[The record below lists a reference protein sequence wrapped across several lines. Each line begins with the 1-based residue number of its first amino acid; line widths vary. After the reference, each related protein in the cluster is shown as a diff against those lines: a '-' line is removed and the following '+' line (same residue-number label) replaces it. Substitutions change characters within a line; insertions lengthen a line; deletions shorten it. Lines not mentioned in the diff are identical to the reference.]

1 MDWGVTQLIA
11 SWLEL
16 DLDQDTVEAGRT
28 AVVKMLREHSSAD
41 ASRSGDDM
49 CTAVRRGDIETVKGL
64 LAKGADTN
72 TSDSQFGV
80 SPLSWAA
87 LLGQTEIAELLI
99 RNGADVNGRN
109 RDGGTALHGAA
120 FLGHTDTAALLVQ
133 KGADVNATNDK
144 GETSFFVMGADW
156 AITEYIAGLLKI
168 EVDAENV
175 KNGRTEIAG
184 ILRQNG
190 AGHTSE
196 AK

>member
-1 MDWGVTQLIA
+1 
-11 SWLEL
+11 
-16 DLDQDTVEAGRT
+16 
-28 AVVKMLREHSSAD
+28 
-41 ASRSGDDM
+41 M
-49 CTAVRRGDIETVKGL
+49 CAAVRRGDIDAVKEL
-64 LAKGADTN
+64 LAKDADTN
-72 TSDSQFGV
+72 TEDGQFGV

-120 FLGHTDTAALLVQ
+120 FLGHADTVQLLVR

-144 GETSFFVMGADW
+144 GETSLFVMGADW
-156 AITEYIAGLLKI
+156 AITEYIAGLLEI

-190 AGHTSE
+190 TEHNPS

>member
-1 MDWGVTQLIA
+1 
-11 SWLEL
+11 
-16 DLDQDTVEAGRT
+16 
-28 AVVKMLREHSSAD
+28 
-41 ASRSGDDM
+41 M
-49 CTAVRRGDIETVKGL
+49 CAAVRSGDIETVKGL
-64 LAKGADTN
+64 LAKGADKN
-72 TSDSQFGV
+72 TGDSQFGV

-99 RNGADVNGRN
+99 RNGADVNSRN

-120 FLGHTDTAALLVQ
+120 FLGHADTAALLVR

-144 GETSFFVMGADW
+144 GETSLFVMGADW
-156 AITEYIAGLLKI
+156 AITEHIAELLKI